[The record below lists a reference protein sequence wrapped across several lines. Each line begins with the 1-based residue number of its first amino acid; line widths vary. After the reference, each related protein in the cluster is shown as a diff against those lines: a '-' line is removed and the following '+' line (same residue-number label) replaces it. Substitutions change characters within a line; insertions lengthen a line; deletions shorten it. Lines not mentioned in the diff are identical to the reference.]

1 MNRKLIKICSVLMAL
16 SLLMLTFA
24 ACGGGK
30 EFVQTG
36 DVTKGETEK
45 TTNASDASTTV
56 VGNVNPLTGLEIS
69 KDALGKRPIA
79 IMVENT
85 PDARPQW
92 GLSTPDIVIE
102 GLVEGGIT
110 RMMWVYADVNSVPKV
125 GPVRSARH
133 DYVEIAAGMNAIY
146 AHWGGSKP
154 YAYDTISKLGVDSI
168 DGTTYGTNSDYKS
181 GSTSTFFKD
190 NSRTNVS
197 TEHRGYT
204 NGTLLATRI
213 SSKKIDTKAT
223 GTSWTPFNVIQEG
236 VRYAYGEDS
245 GNCNT
250 VNIVFSSSYTHQFK
264 YNAEQKLY
272 YNYMNGKA
280 MMDGNTNTQM
290 AVTNVIIMYCDTK
303 TMDDKGRQDWDLT
316 SGDAVFISHG
326 YGEAIRWEKK
336 SASAPLEFFSKK
348 SGEKLVVN
356 KGQTWIGI
364 VPEKNRTL
372 TDVEG

>member
-1 MNRKLIKICSVLMAL
+1 MNSKVIKVFSVIMAL
-16 SLLMLTFA
+16 SLLMLTLT
-24 ACGGGK
+24 ACGDSK
-30 EFVQTG
+30 TFTKTDNTTSG
-36 DVTKGETEK
+36 DAEN
-45 TTNASDASTTV
+45 TTDAASNTTV
-56 VGNVNPLTGLEIS
+56 TGNINVLTGLEIS
-69 KDALGKRPIA
+69 EDAVGNRPIA

-102 GLVEGGIT
+102 GVVEGGIT
-110 RMMWVYADVNSVPKV
+110 RMMWIYADVNSVPKV

-154 YAYDTISKLGVDSI
+154 YAYDKISKLGVDNI
-168 DGTTYGTNSDYKS
+168 DGSTYGTNSDYKS

-190 NSRTNVS
+190 STRTSVA

-204 NGTLLATRI
+204 NGTLLASRI
-213 SSKKIDTKAT
+213 AANKINTKAT

-245 GNCNT
+245 GNCNS

-264 YNAEQKLY
+264 YNAEEKLY

-303 TMDDKGRQDWDLT
+303 TMDEKGRQDWDLT

-336 SASAPLEFFSKK
+336 SESSPLEFFSKK

-364 VPEKNRTL
+364 VPEANRTL